1 MKRTFDLVISSLGL
15 VVLSPLFLLIAFAIL
30 LESPGPVFF
39 RQERVGK
46 GGIPF
51 RIFKFRSMTLNGLEE
66 GPQITVAGDRRVTR
80 VGRFLRRAKLDELPQ
95 LINVWKGEMSLV
107 GPRPE
112 VPAYVAL
119 YNERQRK
126 VLFVQPGITD
136 PASVRYAHE
145 ESLLAASGD
154 PLLLYVNDIMPRKL
168 ELNLDY
174 IENMSLAKD
183 LKIIF
188 HTLMRIF
195 RNPRA
200 SDCG

>member
-1 MKRTFDLVISSLGL
+1 
-15 VVLSPLFLLIAFAIL
+15 
-30 LESPGPVFF
+30 
-39 RQERVGK
+39 
-46 GGIPF
+46 
-51 RIFKFRSMTLNGLEE
+51 MTLNGLEE

-200 SDCG
+200 SG

>member
-1 MKRTFDLVISSLGL
+1 
-15 VVLSPLFLLIAFAIL
+15 
-30 LESPGPVFF
+30 
-39 RQERVGK
+39 
-46 GGIPF
+46 
-51 RIFKFRSMTLNGLEE
+51 
-66 GPQITVAGDRRVTR
+66 
-80 VGRFLRRAKLDELPQ
+80 

-119 YNERQRK
+119 YTERQRK

-136 PASVRYAHE
+136 PASVRYAQE
-145 ESLLAASGD
+145 ENLLAASAD
-154 PLLLYVNDIMPRKL
+154 PLQSYVNDIMPMKL

-188 HTLMRIF
+188 YTLMRIF

-200 SDCG
+200 SG